1 MRMRYFWA
9 QNGPFAQTI
18 IFLEKKLL
26 ILFSFTYWRLSLS
39 KIFKKILTADPEF
52 WGPKWPICPNED
64 FLKKPVHKPCFHL
77 CLCTCQKSK
86 PDINLL
92 MKY

>member
-1 MRMRYFWA
+1 MRMRHFWA
-9 QNGPFAQTI
+9 QNGPFAQTR

-26 ILFSFTYWRLSLS
+26 FSFTYWPLSLS
-39 KIFKKILTADPEF
+39 KIFLKILTADREF

-77 CLCTCQKSK
+77 CLRTSQK
-86 PDINLL
+86 